1 MIKKLKR
8 EYLLLYIDASFGG
21 ETPNWYLI
29 GEDIESMA
37 VELSSS
43 VTMKK
48 NILGQNK
55 ASDEGYEPS
64 ISADTYY
71 ANAND
76 IIYPKLKDISLNRLT
91 GDDCKTQILEVLIDK
106 DGGTYDA
113 WIEDCIIKPQSYGG
127 DVTGVNIPF
136 NIHYNGNRKQGT
148 AEITNTVPVFT
159 ETVEGATNE

>member
-1 MIKKLKR
+1 MIEKLKR
-8 EYLLLYIDASFGG
+8 EYLLHYIDANFGE

-29 GEDIESMA
+29 GDDIESMA

-55 ASDEGYEPS
+55 ANDEGDEPS
-64 ISADTYY
+64 VSADTYY

-76 IIYPKLKDISLNRLT
+76 IIYPKLKDIALNRLT
-91 GDDCKTQILEVLIDK
+91 GDDCKTQIIEVLIDK

-127 DVTGVNIPF
+127 DITGVNIPF
-136 NIHYNGNRKQGT
+136 NINFNGNRKQGT
-148 AEITNTVPVFT
+148 VVVTKGVPTFT
-159 ETVEGATNE
+159 EKTEATTNV